1 MSPWQP
7 PSQVI
12 QQTHSETSVRWL
24 SLKYV
29 EIILSSA
36 SMIANSQ
43 TLKCIFGDLDGM
55 AKFNRIDVSHPLII
69 LIFAKTNAYNY
80 EVTNAYDK
88 KVTNIYEQT

>member
-1 MSPWQP
+1 MASPWQP

-12 QQTHSETSVRWL
+12 QQQTHSETSVRWL

-43 TLKCIFGDLDGM
+43 TLKCIFGDLDDM
-55 AKFNRIDVSHPLII
+55 AKFNIIDVSHPL
-69 LIFAKTNAYNY
+69 LIFAMTNACDY
-80 EVTNAYDK
+80 EVTNAYDQ
-88 KVTNIYEQT
+88 KVTNMSKK